1 MKKFLLASLCLLTL
15 AGCGD
20 VEYDIKTGKVLDKK
34 YIPSKTVSFTRLFF
48 NGKTTVPMAFIESRP
63 EKYIF
68 KVSYI
73 ATKEIVVSREEYE
86 KTVIGDVVNFL
97 EVKN

>member
-1 MKKFLLASLCLLTL
+1 MKKFLLISLCLITL

-34 YIPSKTVSFTRLFF
+34 YIPSKTVSPTRFLL
-48 NGKTTVPMAFIESRP
+48 NRKTALPMAFIESRP

>member
-34 YIPSKTVSFTRLFF
+34 YIPSKTVSPTIFLLNR
-48 NGKTTVPMAFIESRP
+48 KTALPMVFIESRP
-63 EKYIF
+63 EKYVL

-73 ATKEIVVSREEYE
+73 TTKEIVVSREEYE
-86 KTVIGDVVNFL
+86 KAVIGDVVNFL